1 MIWIMFLEL
10 KDVSKAYDKKV
21 LDSINIKMSKGVY
34 GLLGPNGVGKSTLIR
49 LMCNIESV
57 TTGVITYGGEEI
69 GLLDEKYREILG
81 YVPQKTGFYEDFTA
95 QEFLEYM
102 AVMKGLAKV
111 EAEEQIEKV
120 LKLVNLTDVRNKRI
134 KTFSGGMK
142 QRVNIAQSLLNNPQI
157 LILDEPT
164 VGLDL
169 KERMNFKQ
177 FISEFASDRIVIF
190 ATHIVSDIED
200 IGSEII
206 IMKDGRIQ
214 AENTTDNLLKL
225 VEGKVWEIECS
236 KTELPAL
243 KKKGKVSNTRIN
255 GNDIILRL
263 VADDKPCDFAKNV
276 VGNLQDLYLHLFDAV
291 SE

>member
-1 MIWIMFLEL
+1 MNLEL
-10 KDVSKAYDKKV
+10 KDVGKVYDKKV
-21 LDSINIKMSKGVY
+21 LDGIHLKMSNGVY

-49 LMCNIESV
+49 LICNIEPV
-57 TTGVITYGGEEI
+57 TTGIITYGREEI
-69 GLLDEKYREILG
+69 GMLDEKYREILG

-95 QEFLEYM
+95 QEFLGYM
-102 AVMKGLAKV
+102 SVMKGLSAA
-111 EAEEQIEKV
+111 ETEEQIGKV
-120 LKLVNLTDVRNKRI
+120 LDLVNLTDVRNKRI

-142 QRVNIAQSLLNNPQI
+142 QRVNIAQALLNNPQI

-177 FISEFASDRIVIF
+177 FVSEFASDRIVIF

-214 AENTTDNLLKL
+214 AKDTTDNLLKL
-225 VEGKVWEIECS
+225 VEGRVWEIECQ
-236 KTELPAL
+236 KAELKEL

-255 GNDIILRL
+255 GNDINLRL
-263 VADDKPCDFAKNV
+263 VADEKPCDVAKSV
-276 VGNLQDLYLHLFDAV
+276 AGNLQDLYLHLFDTV